1 MAKKIE
7 NMSDEDLEAEAA
19 ALAKQRTEIRLR
31 QNAVTAEQE
40 TRRALANVSGATRE
54 ALQIRLGGNISG
66 EGGAA

>member
-7 NMSDEDLEAEAA
+7 NMNDEELEAEAA
-19 ALAKQRTEIRLR
+19 ALARQRTEVRLR